1 MSKLFDLKSS
11 INILYL
17 DQQAL
22 YIFLISLT
30 LKVIMRICSL
40 EYRSGQRCGSHF
52 EGVAVWIR
60 LRGCRLTL
68 AERTV
73 AELIRLMNLGEGRG
87 VNDAFEGEE
96 RAGID

>member
-1 MSKLFDLKSS
+1 M
-11 INILYL
+11 
-17 DQQAL
+17 
-22 YIFLISLT
+22 
-30 LKVIMRICSL
+30 
-40 EYRSGQRCGSHF
+40 
-52 EGVAVWIR
+52 AVWIR

-73 AELIRLMNLGEGRG
+73 AELIRLMNLGEGRE